1 MQRSSV
7 PFVVGVWLVVGGVL
21 LALGNSELTRQVVSI
36 LVPLSLIAMGLWAI
50 VRASRLHRLEV
61 SLPRGVFLSELALA
75 VVLILVHQWLVAL
88 RPVLRFYP
96 EVASARPFPAATL
109 TTPLTTPL
117 EELPKQP
124 KWVIIQQATNSAVH
138 LDIRG
143 SDSFSIVEGSQN
155 IRAFS
160 PNAQIVRL
168 ELIGQPALTGTEIVT
183 RLKIPRTANLEVR
196 GTNFARLLVQDM
208 EGDVVISYGGANP
221 IVSVATKGNITVRQI
236 APPPHYS
243 RPYADE
249 LLLFPG
255 PNSQVTVNAF
265 SETVRIFAQEP
276 PQKGWQVRL
285 ISGEIEVRL
294 PSNSSVQLRAT
305 TVNGTVQAPFGQG
318 RQMSKLVEHSRHGSP
333 IYWRWYEHTGKLR
346 DGKVPINLSI
356 TQRGNITVVLTR

>member
-7 PFVVGVWLVVGGVL
+7 PFVIGVWFVVGGVL
-21 LALGNSELTRQVVSI
+21 LALGNSELTRQVVSV

-61 SLPRGVFLSELALA
+61 PSPRGVFLSELALA
-75 VVLILVHQWLVAL
+75 VVLLLVHQWFVAL
-88 RPVLRFYP
+88 RPSFYFYP
-96 EVASARPFPAATL
+96 RVALARPFPAATL
-109 TTPLTTPL
+109 TTPLTTPI

-124 KWVIIQQATNSAVH
+124 KWVIIQQATNIAVH
-138 LDIRG
+138 LDVRG
-143 SDSFSIVEGSQN
+143 GDHFTVVEGNRN

-168 ELIGQPALTGTEIVT
+168 ELIDRPAPTGAEIVT

-208 EGDVVISYGGANP
+208 DGDVVISYGGFNP
-221 IVSVATKGNITVRQI
+221 IVSVAAKGNITVRQI
-236 APPPHYS
+236 APPHYS
-243 RPYADE
+243 HLYADE

-255 PNSQVTVNAF
+255 PNSQVDVSAF
-265 SETVRIFAQEP
+265 LETVRIFAQEP

-285 ISGEIEVRL
+285 NSGEIEVRL

-318 RQMSKLVEHSRHGSP
+318 QWMSKLAEHSRHGTS
-333 IYWRWYEHTGKLR
+333 IRWRWYEHTGRLG

-356 TQRGNITVVLTR
+356 RERGSIIVVLTH

>member
-1 MQRSSV
+1 MQKSSV
-7 PFVVGVWLVVGGVL
+7 PFVVGVWLVVGGAL
-21 LALGNSELTRQVVSI
+21 LALGNSELTRQVVSV

-75 VVLILVHQWLVAL
+75 VVLLLVHQWLVAM

-109 TTPLTTPL
+109 TTLLTTSL

-138 LDIRG
+138 LDVSG
-143 SDSFSIVEGSQN
+143 SDRFAIVEFSQN

-208 EGDVVISYGGANP
+208 EGDVVVSYGGANP

-236 APPPHYS
+236 MPPYYS
-243 RPYADE
+243 RPYTDE

-255 PNSQVTVNAF
+255 ANSQVTVNAF
-265 SETVRIFAQEP
+265 WETVRIFAQEP

-285 ISGEIEVRL
+285 NSGEIEVRL

-318 RQMSKLVEHSRHGSP
+318 RQMSKLVEHSRHGRP

-356 TQRGNITVVLTR
+356 TQRGNITVVLTQ

>member
-1 MQRSSV
+1 MQGSSV
-7 PFVVGVWLVVGGVL
+7 PFVIGVWLVVGGVL
-21 LALGNSELTRQVVSI
+21 LALGNSELTRQVVSV

-96 EVASARPFPAATL
+96 EVASARSFPAVTS
-109 TTPLTTPL
+109 TTPLATPL

-138 LDIRG
+138 LDVSG
-143 SDSFSIVEGSQN
+143 SDRFAIVEFSQN

-196 GTNFARLLVQDM
+196 GTNFTRLLVQDM
-208 EGDVVISYGGANP
+208 EGDVVISYGGVNP

-236 APPPHYS
+236 MPPYYS
-243 RPYADE
+243 RPYTDE

-255 PNSQVTVNAF
+255 PNSRVDVSAF

-285 ISGEIEVRL
+285 NSGEIEVRL

-318 RQMSKLVEHSRHGSP
+318 QWMSKLAEHSRHGSP

-356 TQRGNITVVLTR
+356 TQRGSITVVLTR

>member
-7 PFVVGVWLVVGGVL
+7 PFVIGVWLVVGGVL
-21 LALGNSELTRQVVSI
+21 LALGNSELTRQVVSV

-96 EVASARPFPAATL
+96 EVASARSFPAVTS

-138 LDIRG
+138 LDVRG
-143 SDSFSIVEGSQN
+143 SDSFAIVEGSQN

-168 ELIGQPALTGTEIVT
+168 ELIGQIAPAGTEIVT

-196 GTNFARLLVQDM
+196 GTNFTRLLVQDM
-208 EGDVVISYGGANP
+208 EGDVFISYGGANP

-236 APPPHYS
+236 AHPYYS
-243 RPYADE
+243 HPYTDE

-255 PNSQVTVNAF
+255 PNSQVTVNAVR
-265 SETVRIFAQEP
+265 ETVRIFAQEP

-285 ISGEIEVRL
+285 NSGEIEVRL

-318 RQMSKLVEHSRHGSP
+318 QWMSKLAEHSRHGSP
-333 IYWRWYEHTGKLR
+333 TYWRWYEHTGKLR

-356 TQRGNITVVLTR
+356 TQRGSITVVLTR